1 MQAKQKAM
9 EELTQGQ
16 AMTLVRN
23 EQVIDRS
30 AEEAEDLEEM
40 LNESIADSMRGAKQK
55 AAGLGNEKKR
65 KKRYGSW
72 RLAVSSAHVLTCTCM
87 QLGLSVLAITCSVM
101 MKLLLELQGK
111 AD

>member
-1 MQAKQKAM
+1 MDGAQLASISFTCDVATLCVQAKQKAM

-40 LNESIADSMRGAKQK
+40 LNESISDSLRGAKQK
-55 AAGLGNEKKR
+55 ASGQGSEKKQ
-65 KKRYGSW
+65 KKR
-72 RLAVSSAHVLTCTCM
+72 
-87 QLGLSVLAITCSVM
+87 
-101 MKLLLELQGK
+101 
-111 AD
+111 

>member
-1 MQAKQKAM
+1 MRTSSSPLVSEVIQVLMAVSSVQAKQKAM

-40 LNESIADSMRGAKQK
+40 LNESIADSLRGAKQK
-55 AAGLGNEKKR
+55 AAGQGMDKKT
-65 KKRYGSW
+65 KKRYGS
-72 RLAVSSAHVLTCTCM
+72 
-87 QLGLSVLAITCSVM
+87 
-101 MKLLLELQGK
+101 
-111 AD
+111 